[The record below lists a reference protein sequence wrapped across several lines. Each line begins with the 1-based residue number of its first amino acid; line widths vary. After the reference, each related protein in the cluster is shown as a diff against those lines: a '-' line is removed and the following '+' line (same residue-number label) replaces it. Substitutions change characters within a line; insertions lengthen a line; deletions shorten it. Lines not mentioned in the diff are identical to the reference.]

1 MPTGDDLGVKALDD
15 WTLEVTM
22 AGPRAYFPQV
32 VAYTA
37 AVPAPKWKVEEYGD
51 KWALNGNGEPI
62 VSNGPFKVDEW
73 NKGQSIK
80 MSKNEGY
87 WDAENIK
94 LTNVIDPIYPAANEV
109 LLYETDRAISDST
122 GLSWTPPTSSA
133 SWRIPSCPSRS
144 SPYVYP
150 GIWMMLPQVTVA
162 PFDKIEVRTGTEPRD
177 RPRPPRRR

>member
-1 MPTGDDLGVKALDD
+1 M
-15 WTLEVTM
+15 
-22 AGPRAYFPQV
+22 
-32 VAYTA
+32 
-37 AVPAPKWKVEEYGD
+37 
-51 KWALNGNGEPI
+51 
-62 VSNGPFKVDEW
+62 DEW

-109 LLYETDRAISDST
+109 LLYESGSGDQRLDWAVLRCRQLRALHGGSE
-122 GLSWTPPTSSA
+122 LSKQV
-133 SWRIPSCPSRS
+133 

-162 PFDKIEVRTGTEPRD
+162 PFDKLEVRTALGHAIDRD
-177 RPRPPRRR
+177 RLATVTQRSGHAGVLHGSARRVRFP